1 MRNEPNFSY
10 KIMRLLY
17 KSSLS
22 KIYPNI
28 GVSFETLDEVM
39 VEIGIHDANKIIFEN
54 NDIRQHE

>member
-1 MRNEPNFSY
+1 
-10 KIMRLLY
+10 MRLLY

-28 GVSFETLDEVM
+28 GVSFETLDKVM

>member
-1 MRNEPNFSY
+1 
-10 KIMRLLY
+10 MRLLY

-28 GVSFETLDEVM
+28 GVYFETLDKVM